1 VTEVDF
7 APVDYRRIRFAFS
20 AVGEAVKGLRVLSAG
35 RHSGL
40 HGRWLV
46 KQGVDV

>member
-1 VTEVDF
+1 MIEVEF
-7 APVDYRRIRFAFS
+7 TPADYRRIRFAFS
-20 AVGEAVKGLRVLSAG
+20 AVGEAVKSLRVLSAG

>member
-1 VTEVDF
+1 VIEVEF
-7 APVDYRRIRFAFS
+7 TPADYRRIRFAFS
-20 AVGEAVKGLRVLSAG
+20 PVGEAVKSLRVLSAG